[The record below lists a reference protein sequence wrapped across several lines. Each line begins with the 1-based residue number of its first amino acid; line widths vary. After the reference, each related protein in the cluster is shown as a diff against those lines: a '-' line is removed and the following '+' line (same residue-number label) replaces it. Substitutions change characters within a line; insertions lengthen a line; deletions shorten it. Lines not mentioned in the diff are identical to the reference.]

1 MPASHQT
8 ATHAQSF
15 AEESVRAVETEGPLL
30 QRRLAHL
37 VGILARLLDSFLMPD
52 DLPPIGPD
60 EQYVYSLPGRKDDKQ
75 LHRLMLANAEAQ
87 GIDPA
92 AAAAAAAADKGG
104 KGGKGGKPAGG
115 KAVAAAPAPDGGRPF
130 SQLTWALPAGNF
142 SPASLGWR
150 DAEGCAPSGVPDVQ
164 PSAQVAEG
172 TTVAGL
178 DTPCHRAGIRAY
190 RACLERVEASMRSG
204 LGDTRAL
211 LTTWVKDEVLWQK
224 TWAGLLKEMEGL

>member
-1 MPASHQT
+1 MASQHT
-8 ATHAQSF
+8 TFHTRSHTSRATCPPTTTST
-15 AEESVRAVETEGPLL
+15 STSTST
-30 QRRLAHL
+30 QRRQRA
-37 VGILARLLDSFLMPD
+37 A
-52 DLPPIGPD
+52 
-60 EQYVYSLPGRKDDKQ
+60 
-75 LHRLMLANAEAQ
+75 AAAA
-87 GIDPA
+87 PA